1 MNEPKPSANLGR
13 RGFLLAGG
21 IGSVG
26 AVAAVVAPKAA
37 KVPVA
42 PKTTAGADERY
53 VSGERASRY
62 YDTTRV

>member
-1 MNEPKPSANLGR
+1 MNDSKPSANLGR
-13 RGFLLAGG
+13 RGFLVAGS

-42 PKTTAGADERY
+42 PKTTVGTDERY
-53 VSGERASRY
+53 VSGERATRY